1 MNGRLVCRY
10 LGLLMLLLS
19 ACMAVALV
27 AELCG
32 FGTPDPRWEPV
43 VEAFGVALGVGGL
56 AGVGLIGAGKERG
69 EPLLASPNRREA
81 LLLVGVG
88 WLLAAGVSALPFYAW
103 SWMQPEVGAEHPFA
117 RYAACW
123 FEAMSGLT
131 ATGGTVLGEDGHTIE
146 ALPSGLL
153 LWRSGVQWLG
163 GLGIVVLFVAVLPLL
178 GAGAKSIMRFETS
191 GPVKQGVQPRISETA
206 RELWL
211 IYLGLTAACASLL
224 WGVGGMSVFDAV
236 NHTFTAV
243 ATAGFSTR
251 NASAG
256 AYDSVTVDLILMTF
270 MVVGGVN
277 FALYHQLLK
286 GRITSVWKDPEL
298 RVYVG
303 LLLLGTAIIAC
314 CLVGNPIT
322 LLTGEERTLGV
333 FGSVRYAGFQVCSI
347 MTTTGLATADFD
359 QWGFVPKAVLFFLM
373 FVGGCASSTSGGL
386 KVIRVLVLS
395 RLFAADLEKVYRPT
409 VVRSIRLGGVT
420 ITDSLRRSVTMFVL
434 TMLGLAGLGA
444 LLVKL
449 IEGESLD
456 VVSAAMASVV
466 CLFNIGPGFRHVG
479 PTQSFAFFSDASLGL
494 LGLLMAM
501 GRLEVFALLVLV
513 SPRFW
518 MPRDAA

>member
-1 MNGRLVCRY
+1 MNFRRVSRA
-10 LGLLMLLLS
+10 LGLLLLMLS
-19 ACMAVALV
+19 ACMALALF
-27 AELCG
+27 AELVG
-32 FGTPDPRWEPV
+32 FGKADARWEPV
-43 VEAFGVALGVGGL
+43 VEAFGVGLGVGATLGI
-56 AGVGLIGAGKERG
+56 VLIVLGREKG
-69 EPLLASPNRREA
+69 EPLLGSPNRREA
-81 LLLVGVG
+81 LLLVGTG
-88 WLLAAGVSALPFYAW
+88 WLLAASVAALPFYAW
-103 SWMQPEVGAEHPFA
+103 SYLQTAVGAEHPFA

-131 ATGGTVLGEDGHTIE
+131 ATGGTVLGEGGHTIE

-178 GAGAKSIMRFETS
+178 GAGAKSMLRFETS
-191 GPVKQGVQPRISETA
+191 GPVKRGVQPRISETA

-211 IYLGLTAACASLL
+211 IYLGLTVACASTL

-256 AYDSVTVDLILMTF
+256 AYDSAVVDTILICF
-270 MVVGGVN
+270 MAVGGVN

-286 GRITSVWKDPEL
+286 GRLKSIWKDPEL
-298 RVYVG
+298 RTYVG
-303 LLLLGTAIIAC
+303 ILLGGTAIIAC
-314 CLVGNPIT
+314 FLVGNELT
-322 LLTGEERTLGV
+322 LLTGESRFVGV
-333 FGSVRYAGFQVCSI
+333 LDSLRYAGFQVVSI

-359 QWGFVPKAVLFFLM
+359 RWGFVPKAILFALM
-373 FVGGCASSTSGGL
+373 FVGGCAGSTSGGL
-386 KVIRVLVLS
+386 KVIRVMVVS
-395 RLFAADLEKVYRPT
+395 RLFAGDLERVYRPT
-409 VVRSIRLGGVT
+409 VVRSVRIGGVT
-420 ITDSLRRSVTMFVL
+420 VTDDLRRSVSTFVFTMFALAVL
-434 TMLGLAGLGA
+434 GGLS
-444 LLVKL
+444 VKL
-449 IEGESLD
+449 LEGNEID

-466 CLFNIGPGFRHVG
+466 CLFNIGPGFRQVG
-479 PTQSFAFFSDASLGL
+479 PTQSFAFFSDASLTV

-518 MPRDAA
+518 QNAA